1 MSEPDRFDYIIVG
14 AGSSGAVIAN
24 RLSEDARLR
33 VCLVEA
39 GPADSSPFIHIPTG
53 IIRLAQHKVLN
64 WRFTTKGQAGMNGRP
79 IYIPRGRTLGGSSS
93 INAMVYIRGNR
104 LDYDDWAKAG
114 NPGWSW
120 EDVKPYFLKA
130 EHNEQYQNDE
140 YHGTGGPLNVTF
152 PRSVSPLTDE
162 FVAAA
167 ESLQY

>member
-39 GPADSSPFIHIPTG
+39 GPADFSPFIHIPTG

-64 WRFTTKGQAGMNGRP
+64 WRFTTKDQAGMNGRP

-93 INAMVYIRGNR
+93 INVM
-104 LDYDDWAKAG
+104 
-114 NPGWSW
+114 
-120 EDVKPYFLKA
+120 E
-130 EHNEQYQNDE
+130 
-140 YHGTGGPLNVTF
+140 GTM
-152 PRSVSPLTDE
+152 RSIFSSRSTRIILFRQE
-162 FVAAA
+162 ARRRMCQG
-167 ESLQY
+167 EER